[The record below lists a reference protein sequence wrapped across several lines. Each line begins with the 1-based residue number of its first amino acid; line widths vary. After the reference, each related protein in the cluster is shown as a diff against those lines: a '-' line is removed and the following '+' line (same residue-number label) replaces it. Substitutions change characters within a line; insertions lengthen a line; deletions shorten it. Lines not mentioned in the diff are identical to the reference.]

1 VIKAGRMKWL
11 AILAAII
18 AVAVVTFK
26 MNFPTYT
33 YRYRL
38 QLSLA
43 IDGKIHTGSSV
54 IEVIWNCGPKVA
66 GLGRCN
72 ARLAG
77 QAAVIDLGRRGLV
90 VAALR
95 NGEVPPSDGAI
106 DAVWFG
112 GNAFGNKSSNDE
124 LPALPHLTGRRN
136 LSPDNFPR
144 LIWFSNPADPKSA
157 KKITVEDVPYSM
169 DPTAHF
175 TEAFVE
181 ITREPIVVDIRQV
194 LPWLGPLESKPPG
207 SNIIY
212 LPNKL
217 GLNRYLFIG
226 DAS

>member
-1 VIKAGRMKWL
+1 MTGRMKWL
-11 AILAAII
+11 AIVGAII
-18 AVAVVTFK
+18 AVAVVILK
-26 MNFPTYT
+26 LNFRTYI

-43 IDGKIHTGSSV
+43 VDEKVHTGSSV
-54 IEVIWNCGPKVA
+54 IEVVWNCGPKIA
-66 GLGRCN
+66 GLGRC
-72 ARLAG
+72 APSLGG
-77 QAAVIDLGRRGLV
+77 QAAVIDLGSRGVV

-95 NGEVPPSDGAI
+95 NGEVPQSDGAI
-106 DAVWFG
+106 DAVWFCAE
-112 GNAFGNKSSNDE
+112 AFGNKSSNDE
-124 LPALPHLTGRRN
+124 LPALPRLSGRRD

-157 KKITVEDVPYSM
+157 KKIMVGDVPYSM

-181 ITREPIVVDIRQV
+181 ITREPIVVDVRRV

>member
-1 VIKAGRMKWL
+1 MKWL

-18 AVAVVTFK
+18 AVAGVIFK
-26 MNFPTYT
+26 VNFPTYT

-43 IDGKIHTGSSV
+43 IDGKVHTGSSV
-54 IEVIWNCGPKVA
+54 IEVGWGCGPKIA
-66 GLGRCN
+66 GLGRC
-72 ARLAG
+72 APSLGG
-77 QAAVIDLGRRGLV
+77 QAAVIDLGSRGVV
-90 VAALR
+90 VAALH
-95 NGEVPPSDGAI
+95 NGETPPSDGAI
-106 DAVWFG
+106 DAVWFCAA
-112 GNAFGNKSSNDE
+112 AFGNKSTNDE
-124 LPALPHLTGRRN
+124 LPALPRLSGRRD
-136 LSPDNFPR
+136 LSSDNFPR

-157 KKITVEDVPYSM
+157 KKITVGDVPYSM

-181 ITREPIVVDIRQV
+181 ITREPIVVNIRQV

-207 SNIIY
+207 SNVIY